1 MRNANRRKRVKSII
15 CDKCRKPAKK
25 AGRVSLV
32 AAGLESVHLDVCEKH
47 AVQIRAYLVKKEK

>member
-1 MRNANRRKRVKSII
+1 MKRVKSII

-32 AAGLESVHLDVCEKH
+32 AAGLESVHLDLCEKH